1 MMGADK
7 RILVGEFGRAQGVRG
22 EVRIKSYTDDPM
34 ALARYAPLSDE
45 SGARAY
51 KILSARLHQG
61 DMIVARIEGVADR
74 AAAEALTRQKIY
86 APREALDDDVG
97 ESEFLQSDLVGLAV
111 RDADGE
117 TIGRIEGIENYGAGD
132 LLAIALDGRKGTA
145 LLPFADAFVPTVDVG
160 GGFIVIDPP
169 AGWDEP

>member
-1 MMGADK
+1 MKK

-45 SGARAY
+45 SGARLY
-51 KILSARLHQG
+51 KILSARPHQG
-61 DMIVARIEGVADR
+61 DMIVARIEGVNDR
-74 AAAEALTRQKIY
+74 TAAEALTRQKIH

-97 ESEFLQSDLVGLAV
+97 EGEFLQSDLVGLSV
-111 RDADGE
+111 RDMGGK
-117 TIGRIEGIENYGAGD
+117 TIGRVAGIENYGASD
-132 LLAIALDGRKGTA
+132 LLAIALDGRKGEA
-145 LLPFADAFVPTVDVG
+145 LLPFSDAFVPSIDIA

-169 AGWDEP
+169 AGWDE